1 MVFEHLLESQM
12 KGGNHS
18 ESNSNGLPH
27 IELLICSRP
36 CSNCFL
42 DINSFNSQKMKFT
55 YTYIYVY
62 IHMYIYIYYC
72 LYFTVDEPKDLSCLV
87 HCLRSHSR
95 QAMETEFESRQFSCR
110 ICTFNHSTIQSW
122 VLNGIEDRMAQLNSG
137 HMKCPLS
144 RREALQPC
152 PSAFIPQNNP
162 QADKTRSITHI
173 YI

>member
-62 IHMYIYIYYC
+62 IHTYVYIYYC

-110 ICTFNHSTIQSW
+110 ICTFNHSATLCTKLGVKWDWGQDGSIKQWSYE
-122 VLNGIEDRMAQLNSG
+122 VSFVQKRSLTT
-137 HMKCPLS
+137 LS
-144 RREALQPC
+144 FC
-152 PSAFIPQNNP
+152 FYST
-162 QADKTRSITHI
+162 K
-173 YI
+173 